1 MVVGRWAML
10 AGLVALGGC
19 SAGKDVPIAEKA
31 TDAFHAQ
38 LNAGQLDAIYANGG
52 ADLKAAT
59 KQADMVALLGAV
71 HRKLGAF
78 KSGTI
83 QGWNDS
89 VTTDGHMITL
99 NYDASYQNGA
109 AAETFVYRMSGGKA
123 QLVGYH
129 VNSDQ
134 LILR

>member
-1 MVVGRWAML
+1 MIGRWAIL

-19 SAGKDVPIAEKA
+19 SAGEDVPIAEKA
-31 TDAFHAQ
+31 TDAFHTQ
-38 LNAGQLDAIYANGG
+38 LNAGQFDAIYMNGG

-59 KQADMVALLGAV
+59 KQADMVALLSAV

-78 KSGTI
+78 KSGTT

-89 VTTDGHMITL
+89 ITAGGHMITL
-99 NYDASYQNGA
+99 NYNAAYQNGA
-109 AAETFVYRMSGGKA
+109 AEEAFVYRMSAGKA